1 MTSSHETA
9 ERIAE
14 DLLTLGAVIL
24 RPNDPFTWAS
34 GLKAPIYCDNRLT
47 MGDVDVRER
56 LSMEFAR
63 VVQENGFKPDV
74 IAGTA
79 TAGIPHAAWLAQEM
93 SLPMVYVR
101 SKAKGHGRENL
112 LEGNLP
118 DGSNVVMVEDTISTG
133 GSSLKA
139 VQAIREAGGVVEAV
153 VAIYTYG
160 FERAVRA
167 FEEDGVPL
175 FTLTNYDALIKVA
188 ADTNR
193 LNDQDVAALKAWR
206 DDPEGW
212 G

>member
-139 VQAIREAGGVVEAV
+139 VQAIREAGGVVEVV